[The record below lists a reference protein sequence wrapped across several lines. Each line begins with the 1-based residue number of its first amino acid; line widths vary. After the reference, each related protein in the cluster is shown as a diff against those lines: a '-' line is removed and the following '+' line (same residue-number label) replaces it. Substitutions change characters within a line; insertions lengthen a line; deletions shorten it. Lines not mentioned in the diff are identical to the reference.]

1 MRHAAH
7 KANKDS
13 VQRTSPSALFRSSR
27 GSHTAR
33 AVRAVRAANGDAV
46 ALAIDPVLAAKLNEV
61 APMTRRAI
69 RETAKAAQRKSY
81 MMSSASLAA
90 LVGTA
95 ATALAF
101 STIQQSSNSRLLADD
116 PATTTTQLARVTGS
130 TVSRSESRTELGPI
144 ASDQTAAAATSGAA
158 DAKTSNTIAD
168 AKSVQT
174 TNNGNWELND
184 KNSAIDV
191 SQLSRSLANNPQV
204 AVLVDQDAG
213 KLPEGFNP
221 NHATGDS
228 GLAYAFSQCTWWAYL
243 RRHQLGLPVGSY
255 FGNGQDWANSARAH
269 GYWVDNTPRHKG
281 DVMVFRAG
289 QEGASSVYGHV
300 AIVESINADGTVTVS
315 ECGASLNGKPASRTL
330 SNVNDF
336 QYIHY

>member
-1 MRHAAH
+1 M
-7 KANKDS
+7 
-13 VQRTSPSALFRSSR
+13 
-27 GSHTAR
+27 
-33 AVRAVRAANGDAV
+33 
-46 ALAIDPVLAAKLNEV
+46 
-61 APMTRRAI
+61 
-69 RETAKAAQRKSY
+69 
-81 MMSSASLAA
+81 
-90 LVGTA
+90 
-95 ATALAF
+95 
-101 STIQQSSNSRLLADD
+101 
-116 PATTTTQLARVTGS
+116 
-130 TVSRSESRTELGPI
+130 
-144 ASDQTAAAATSGAA
+144 
-158 DAKTSNTIAD
+158 
-168 AKSVQT
+168 
-174 TNNGNWELND
+174 
-184 KNSAIDV
+184 

>member
-1 MRHAAH
+1 M
-7 KANKDS
+7 
-13 VQRTSPSALFRSSR
+13 
-27 GSHTAR
+27 
-33 AVRAVRAANGDAV
+33 
-46 ALAIDPVLAAKLNEV
+46 
-61 APMTRRAI
+61 
-69 RETAKAAQRKSY
+69 
-81 MMSSASLAA
+81 
-90 LVGTA
+90 
-95 ATALAF
+95 
-101 STIQQSSNSRLLADD
+101 
-116 PATTTTQLARVTGS
+116 
-130 TVSRSESRTELGPI
+130 
-144 ASDQTAAAATSGAA
+144 
-158 DAKTSNTIAD
+158 
-168 AKSVQT
+168 
-174 TNNGNWELND
+174 
-184 KNSAIDV
+184 
-191 SQLSRSLANNPQV
+191 SQLSRSLADNPQV

-300 AIVESINADGTVTVS
+300 AIVESINADGTVTIS
-315 ECGASLNGKPASRTL
+315 ECGASLNGKPVSRTL

>member
-33 AVRAVRAANGDAV
+33 AVRAVQAANGDAV
-46 ALAIDPVLAAKLNEV
+46 ALAIDPVFAAKLNEV

-101 STIQQSSNSRLLADD
+101 SNIQQSSNSRLLADD

-168 AKSVQT
+168 AKFVQT

-204 AVLVDQDAG
+204 AVLVD
-213 KLPEGFNP
+213 
-221 NHATGDS
+221 HATGDS

>member
-7 KANKDS
+7 KANKGS

-101 STIQQSSNSRLLADD
+101 SNIQQSTLVCWPTIPPRRPLSW
-116 PATTTTQLARVTGS
+116 PA
-130 TVSRSESRTELGPI
+130 
-144 ASDQTAAAATSGAA
+144 
-158 DAKTSNTIAD
+158 
-168 AKSVQT
+168 
-174 TNNGNWELND
+174 
-184 KNSAIDV
+184 
-191 SQLSRSLANNPQV
+191 
-204 AVLVDQDAG
+204 
-213 KLPEGFNP
+213 
-221 NHATGDS
+221 
-228 GLAYAFSQCTWWAYL
+228 
-243 RRHQLGLPVGSY
+243 
-255 FGNGQDWANSARAH
+255 
-269 GYWVDNTPRHKG
+269 
-281 DVMVFRAG
+281 
-289 QEGASSVYGHV
+289 
-300 AIVESINADGTVTVS
+300 
-315 ECGASLNGKPASRTL
+315 
-330 SNVNDF
+330 
-336 QYIHY
+336 

>member
-7 KANKDS
+7 KANKGS

-101 STIQQSSNSRLLADD
+101 SNIQQSSNSRLLADD

-130 TVSRSESRTELGPI
+130 TVSRSESRTELGSI
-144 ASDQTAAAATSGAA
+144 ASD
-158 DAKTSNTIAD
+158 
-168 AKSVQT
+168 QT

-191 SQLSRSLANNPQV
+191 SQLSRSLADNPQV

-255 FGNGQDWANSARAH
+255 FGNGQDWANSARAN

-300 AIVESINADGTVTVS
+300 AIVESINADGTVTIS
-315 ECGASLNGKPASRTL
+315 ESGASLNGKPVSRTL

>member
-7 KANKDS
+7 KANKGS

-101 STIQQSSNSRLLADD
+101 SNIQQSSNSRLLADD

-228 GLAYAFSQCTWWAYL
+228 GLA
-243 RRHQLGLPVGSY
+243 
-255 FGNGQDWANSARAH
+255 
-269 GYWVDNTPRHKG
+269 
-281 DVMVFRAG
+281 
-289 QEGASSVYGHV
+289 
-300 AIVESINADGTVTVS
+300 
-315 ECGASLNGKPASRTL
+315 
-330 SNVNDF
+330 
-336 QYIHY
+336 

>member
-101 STIQQSSNSRLLADD
+101 SNIQQSSNSRLLADD
-116 PATTTTQLARVTGS
+116 PATTTTQLAR
-130 TVSRSESRTELGPI
+130 RDRF
-144 ASDQTAAAATSGAA
+144 D
-158 DAKTSNTIAD
+158 
-168 AKSVQT
+168 
-174 TNNGNWELND
+174 
-184 KNSAIDV
+184 
-191 SQLSRSLANNPQV
+191 
-204 AVLVDQDAG
+204 
-213 KLPEGFNP
+213 
-221 NHATGDS
+221 
-228 GLAYAFSQCTWWAYL
+228 GLAFRIPYRARPHRL
-243 RRHQLGLPVGSY
+243 RPDRSRGHERRGRREDEQHDRRRQIRADHQ
-255 FGNGQDWANSARAH
+255 
-269 GYWVDNTPRHKG
+269 
-281 DVMVFRAG
+281 
-289 QEGASSVYGHV
+289 
-300 AIVESINADGTVTVS
+300 
-315 ECGASLNGKPASRTL
+315 
-330 SNVNDF
+330 
-336 QYIHY
+336 

>member
-101 STIQQSSNSRLLADD
+101 SNIQQSSNSRLLADD

-130 TVSRSESRTELGPI
+130 TVSRSESRTSSAPSPPTRPQPRPRAARPTRRRATRSPTPNPCRPPI
-144 ASDQTAAAATSGAA
+144 T
-158 DAKTSNTIAD
+158 
-168 AKSVQT
+168 
-174 TNNGNWELND
+174 
-184 KNSAIDV
+184 
-191 SQLSRSLANNPQV
+191 
-204 AVLVDQDAG
+204 
-213 KLPEGFNP
+213 
-221 NHATGDS
+221 ATGS
-228 GLAYAFSQCTWWAYL
+228 
-243 RRHQLGLPVGSY
+243 
-255 FGNGQDWANSARAH
+255 
-269 GYWVDNTPRHKG
+269 
-281 DVMVFRAG
+281 
-289 QEGASSVYGHV
+289 
-300 AIVESINADGTVTVS
+300 
-315 ECGASLNGKPASRTL
+315 
-330 SNVNDF
+330 
-336 QYIHY
+336 

>member
-1 MRHAAH
+1 
-7 KANKDS
+7 
-13 VQRTSPSALFRSSR
+13 
-27 GSHTAR
+27 
-33 AVRAVRAANGDAV
+33 
-46 ALAIDPVLAAKLNEV
+46 
-61 APMTRRAI
+61 
-69 RETAKAAQRKSY
+69 
-81 MMSSASLAA
+81 MSSASLAA

-101 STIQQSSNSRLLADD
+101 SNIQQSSNSRLLADD

-213 KLPEGFNP
+213 KLPEGFSP

>member
-7 KANKDS
+7 KANKGS

-101 STIQQSSNSRLLADD
+101 SNIQQSSNSRLLADD

-213 KLPEGFNP
+213 KLCDQSGLGDRGGHTSASPSGLSAAMVRRTCVAISSACLSDHISAMVRTGRTP
-221 NHATGDS
+221 LVRTATGWTTR
-228 GLAYAFSQCTWWAYL
+228 LATRATSWC
-243 RRHQLGLPVGSY
+243 
-255 FGNGQDWANSARAH
+255 SARVRKARVPCMAMSPS
-269 GYWVDNTPRHKG
+269 W
-281 DVMVFRAG
+281 RASTLT
-289 QEGASSVYGHV
+289 ARS
-300 AIVESINADGTVTVS
+300 
-315 ECGASLNGKPASRTL
+315 PSRSAAL
-330 SNVNDF
+330 R
-336 QYIHY
+336 

>member
-1 MRHAAH
+1 
-7 KANKDS
+7 
-13 VQRTSPSALFRSSR
+13 
-27 GSHTAR
+27 
-33 AVRAVRAANGDAV
+33 
-46 ALAIDPVLAAKLNEV
+46 
-61 APMTRRAI
+61 MTRRAI

-101 STIQQSSNSRLLADD
+101 SNIQQSSNSRLLADD

-204 AVLVDQDAG
+204 AVLVVRT
-213 KLPEGFNP
+213 
-221 NHATGDS
+221 ATGWTTR
-228 GLAYAFSQCTWWAYL
+228 LATRATSWC
-243 RRHQLGLPVGSY
+243 
-255 FGNGQDWANSARAH
+255 SARARKARVPCMAMSPS
-269 GYWVDNTPRHKG
+269 W
-281 DVMVFRAG
+281 RASTLT
-289 QEGASSVYGHV
+289 ARS
-300 AIVESINADGTVTVS
+300 
-315 ECGASLNGKPASRTL
+315 PSRSAAL
-330 SNVNDF
+330 R
-336 QYIHY
+336 